1 MSKEVINYFTTA
13 PLAYC
18 KHTQSII
25 DKIMYDRWA
34 KEEVPVLIDD
44 VKKQLTWDNKL
55 DDVIKT
61 SSDKVKRRQREIL
74 DKLKKGQRL
83 R

>member
-1 MSKEVINYFTTA
+1 MSKEVIEYFTTA
-13 PLAYC
+13 PLKQC
-18 KHTQSII
+18 KNTQSII
-25 DKIMYDRWA
+25 DQVMYDRWV
-34 KEEVPVLIDD
+34 KEEVPVLIEDA
-44 VKKQLTWDNKL
+44 KKQLAWDTKL

>member
-1 MSKEVINYFTTA
+1 MSKEVIEYFTNA
-13 PLAYC
+13 PLSYC

-25 DKIMYDRWA
+25 DKIMYDRWV
-34 KEEVPVLIDD
+34 KEEVPVLIEDA
-44 VKKQLTWDNKL
+44 KKQLAWDNKL
-55 DDVIKT
+55 DNVIKT